1 MFCFFLKRRVGYIFL
16 LSAASKI
23 IRLTISLYIAFN
35 EMVFPPG
42 KYRVAEEQGLPK
54 VMLIRYTQHGGWDE
68 PPLVERSLD
77 SSSQRSL
84 DLMA

>member
-1 MFCFFLKRRVGYIFL
+1 
-16 LSAASKI
+16 
-23 IRLTISLYIAFN
+23 
-35 EMVFPPG
+35 MVFPPG